1 MRTPAQ
7 IGLIAG
13 GGAVFLGAVWLWATR
28 GPAILLDLAFLACL

>member
-1 MRTPAQ
+1 MGTRTQ

-13 GGAVFLGAVWLWATR
+13 AGAVFLGAVWLWATR

>member
-1 MRTPAQ
+1 METPVR

-13 GGAVFLGAVWLWATR
+13 AGAVFFGAVWLWATR